1 MEKWF
6 VGDEERDD
14 GEKSGEA
21 VKLINLTT
29 SSHNFLFPLMFLSP
43 SMHSTSYFGI
53 CPNTAV
59 LSSSALL
66 YALLMRS
73 AMHGVRRC
81 SYRFRLFLAYESCSH
96 FPLLTRHTKGKP

>member
-14 GEKSGEA
+14 GEKPIEA

-29 SSHNFLFPLMFLSP
+29 SNHNFLFPLCFCRLP
-43 SMHSTSYFGI
+43 CIQHLILEFAPTQL
-53 CPNTAV
+53 CP
-59 LSSSALL
+59 SSSALL

-81 SYRFRLFLAYESCSH
+81 SYRFRLFLAYESCFH
-96 FPLLTRHTKGKP
+96 FPLLTRHTQGKP